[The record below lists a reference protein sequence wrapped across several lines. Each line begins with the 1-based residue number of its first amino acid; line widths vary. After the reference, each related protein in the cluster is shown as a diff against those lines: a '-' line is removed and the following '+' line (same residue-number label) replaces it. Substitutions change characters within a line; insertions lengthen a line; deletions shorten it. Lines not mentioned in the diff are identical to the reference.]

1 MKQPEI
7 LALKEHYPD
16 LYQRAIAMEDKAM
29 PHLISVKGLGRNYA
43 WRGGSERQTEEWG
56 HADETMPKVV

>member
-16 LYQRAIAMEDKAM
+16 LYRRAVAMEDRAM
-29 PHLISVKGLGRNYA
+29 PHLTSVKGLGRSYA
-43 WRGGSERQTEEWG
+43 WRERFGTAEGGPGTC
-56 HADETMPKVV
+56 